1 MSLLHPNIKYTCETF
16 LFFLSVSSCHFHIL
30 PLSVQKNL
38 LKLSNTSNS
47 ATNKSYDSIF
57 PFLSWFVQMPIED
70 EIKPKEESKED
81 LKPHI
86 KKAEN
91 VPLGPAKI
99 RKQYTYVSICFMYTI
114 DKK

>member
-1 MSLLHPNIKYTCETF
+1 
-16 LFFLSVSSCHFHIL
+16 
-30 PLSVQKNL
+30 
-38 LKLSNTSNS
+38 
-47 ATNKSYDSIF
+47 
-57 PFLSWFVQMPIED
+57 MPIED

-114 DKK
+114 DKRNKTINSPRLFIFNGYKYPSII